1 MTPFK
6 VWQLNQ
12 DKIEKI
18 VIFNGDNEEDFS
30 IFSDEEIDL
39 VDSDN
44 TIVSRSMIHA
54 DDSIFQIKQKI
65 MKELNCKYGDIYMF
79 CYKTRKAP
87 AMPSLDKPSLA
98 QFMKNLDLDG
108 ININTCDNIGFD
120 TNCELSLKTP
130 LGMEC
135 DDVLFSPNPFH
146 DDLKKER
153 KCRLTEHELLGNNID
168 CNNIYV
174 CLAKDALAYSSSS
187 SVYFPYLNKDVG
199 NGVDPDSLTIDDL
212 YRTHYNRDYET
223 SSKCGITRVHVEII
237 AKPSLTNLFKQIHAT
252 AQFPFIKHTA
262 EFHRENLYRLYS
274 VSTTKNGKR
283 IPLLSKDKILK
294 LSKIEKRLTIYN
306 IVYDLVITFDD
317 SEIVTIEGTFDEGR
331 SILDVEMMIKT
342 AVNPL
347 LTKYCNYT
355 FTSLKDAS
363 RICMNY
369 EHWIPRQLNLRNK
382 EFSAVFGENDFHF
395 KRVDNYEAMDTFNTF
410 LSDLYRKHGTDK
422 TIEELV
428 NKHGFDKSNAT
439 RKVNAFIANGRNAGL
454 KTTIDEYGKMT
465 VYDLEK
471 VDYIEYLTMYIDSIA
486 RGVSPIMMMRKPE
499 IEEDFE
505 IDDEL
510 FDDDDDD
517 DCIGFSE
524 EEEDEEEDDEEDDE
538 EEDEEEDEDDDSDS
552 DAEDSLNSLYYK
564 THFFKM
570 FKSVVTNL
578 LANTENQ
585 DKIFKIVENTELS
598 RDAKMKKMIKLIQKV
613 SNKAVVYSKISK
625 RVLESMDLTS
635 QALVQKDNQIMIPTE
650 YSDFYP
656 EKLAAEIIVRRR
668 EVVNKK
674 VEIEIEIDANECLI
688 LESLLKSKH
697 YFEDM
702 TPSDT
707 KDCIQILPY
716 QKKHMFT
723 GVNILEFKC
732 SFTPMIYILHQF
744 NKVLYST
751 RTVKQMLWT
760 AYAQY
765 FKINK
770 TKMIQMI
777 KREHSIGDKF
787 YDDEVEELIKSE
799 SYSMTIIDLW
809 VIAQTY
815 GIPIVLFSSSGMLQ
829 NTSSRWL
836 VLGYKKGVND
846 DFFFVEASSLRLID
860 RTFNLE
866 EMDPTFREEF
876 TNKFET
882 NTLSLDQQIR

>member
-1 MTPFK
+1 MNPYK

-12 DKIEKI
+12 DTIEKI

-30 IFSDEEIDL
+30 IFNDEEIDL

-54 DDSIFQIKQKI
+54 DDSIFQIKLKI
-65 MKELNCKYGDIYMF
+65 IEKLNCKYGDIYMF

-87 AMPSLDKPSLA
+87 AMPTLDKPSLA

-108 ININTCDNIGFD
+108 INVNTCDNIGFD

-174 CLAKDALAYSSSS
+174 CLAKDVLAYSSSS
-187 SVYFPYLNKDVG
+187 SVYFPYLNKDVDS
-199 NGVDPDSLTIDDL
+199 GVDPDSLTIDEL
-212 YRTHYNRDYET
+212 YRRHYNRDYET
-223 SSKCGITRVHVEII
+223 STKCGITSVHVEIKT
-237 AKPSLTNLFKQIHAT
+237 KPSLTSLFKQIHAT
-252 AQFPFIKHTA
+252 AQFPFIKHIG

-274 VSTTKNGKR
+274 VSSTKTGKR
-283 IPLLSKDKILK
+283 IPLLSKDKIMK
-294 LSKIEKRLTIYN
+294 LSKTEKPLTIYN
-306 IVYDLVITFDD
+306 LVYDLVITFDD
-317 SEIVTIEGTFDEGR
+317 SGIVTIEGTFDEGR
-331 SILDVEMMIKT
+331 TVLDIETMIKT

-355 FTSLKDAS
+355 FTSLKDAT

-369 EHWIPRQLNLRNK
+369 EHWVPRNFNLRNK
-382 EFSAVFGENDFHF
+382 EIHALFGEKDFHF

-410 LSDLYRKHGTDK
+410 LSDLYRKHGTER
-422 TIEELV
+422 TVQELV
-428 NKHGFDKSNAT
+428 SKHGFDKSNAT
-439 RKVNAFIANGRNAGL
+439 SKVNAFIANGKNAGL
-454 KTTIDEYGKMT
+454 KTTIDEYGKIT

-471 VDYIEYLTMYIDSIA
+471 VDYIKSLTMYIDTIA
-486 RGVSPIMMMRKPE
+486 RDIVSPMMKPE
-499 IEEDFE
+499 REKETEDDFE

-517 DCIGFSE
+517 DCIGFS
-524 EEEDEEEDDEEDDE
+524 DDDE
-538 EEDEEEDEDDDSDS
+538 EEDEDEGYSDSNSDSDSDSDS
-552 DAEDSLNSLYYK
+552 DAEDTLNSLYYK
-564 THFFKM
+564 THFFKI
-570 FKSVVTNL
+570 FKSVVSKL
-578 LANTENQ
+578 LENSENQ
-585 DKIFKIVENTELS
+585 EKIFKLVEFSHNK
-598 RDAKMKKMIKLIQKV
+598 KMEKMIKLIQKV
-613 SNKAVVYSKISK
+613 SKKAIVYSKISK

-635 QALVQKDNQIMIPTE
+635 QALLQNNNQVIIPIE
-650 YSDFYP
+650 YSKFYP
-656 EKLAAEIIVRRR
+656 EKLAAEIIVQIR

-674 VEIEIEIDANECLI
+674 VEIEIDVDVDECLV
-688 LESLLKSKH
+688 LESLLQSKD

-702 TPSDT
+702 VPSET
-707 KDCIQILPY
+707 SLQIIPY
-716 QKKHMFT
+716 PKNRFWDMFSK
-723 GVNILEFKC
+723 VNVLEFKS
-732 SFTPMIYILHQF
+732 SFFPMIYILHQF
-744 NKVLYST
+744 NNVLYSI
-751 RTVKQMLWT
+751 RTVKKMLWT
-760 AYAQY
+760 AYLQY
-765 FKINK
+765 FEINK
-770 TKMIQMI
+770 RKMIEMM

-787 YDDEVEELIKSE
+787 YNDEIEELIKSE
-799 SYSMTIIDLW
+799 SYSMTVIDLW

-829 NTSSRWL
+829 NMSSRWV
-836 VLGYKKGVND
+836 VLGYKNGVQD
-846 DFFFVEASSLRLID
+846 DFFFVEASSMQLID

-866 EMDPTFREEF
+866 EMDSTFREEF
-876 TNKFET
+876 TEKFET